1 MAGNAKTNGFLSSI
15 AGAAMAFG
23 AAVGP
28 AHAQEA
34 VPAAQPGEST
44 LWTPEL
50 RALRAAEDNAS
61 AYSKECFERGEKC
74 VGILLHIGDDLTAR
88 RDQIAAAQDLPVET
102 VEAWMV
108 QKLEEHY
115 ASLFEGY
122 GVDVKLFPRPN
133 PGTMAS
139 GVAYYISKFGYEN
152 ADGRGDLNLKLA
164 EEEVPN
170 VVRSLE
176 VIREL
181 AVGNDIAPQPA
192 AGD

>member
-74 VGILLHIGDDLTAR
+74 VGILLHIGDDLVAR
-88 RDQIAAAQDLPVET
+88 RDQIAAAQDLPVEA

-108 QKLEEHY
+108 QKLEDHY
-115 ASLFEGY
+115 ASLFAEY
-122 GVDVKLFPRPN
+122 GVDVKLFPSPSE
-133 PGTMAS
+133 GTAS
-139 GVAYYISKFGYEN
+139 GVAYYTDNIIFEN
-152 ADGRGDLNLKLA
+152 SAGRADLNLKMA

-181 AVGNDIAPQPA
+181 AAGNDIAPQPA
-192 AGD
+192 AGE